1 MSSTEHKQ
9 MIDKI
14 EHGLQI
20 AEREM
25 LEEKARKEYKEGK
38 GVSLKNHE
46 AIDRYFES
54 L

>member
-1 MSSTEHKQ
+1 MSSNEHKQ

-14 EHGLQI
+14 ERGLEI

-25 LEEKARKEYKEGK
+25 LEKKA
-38 GVSLKNHE
+38 KNNENVIICGDDNVIRHIP
-46 AIDRYFES
+46 AKNF

>member
-1 MSSTEHKQ
+1 MSSNEHKQ

-14 EHGLQI
+14 EQGLQI

-25 LEEKARKEYKEGK
+25 LEEKARNNED
-38 GVSLKNHE
+38 VIVCDDDNVIRHIPAKN
-46 AIDRYFES
+46 F

>member
-20 AEREM
+20 AEREG
-25 LEEKARKEYKEGK
+25 KEVTY
-38 GVSLKNHE
+38 LKDVTFSSITE
-46 AIDRYFES
+46 
-54 L
+54 

>member
-9 MIDKI
+9 MIEKI
-14 EHGLQI
+14 EQGLKL

-25 LEEKARKEYKEGK
+25 LEEKARNNEDVIVCGQ
-38 GVSLKNHE
+38 
-46 AIDRYFES
+46 DRVIRHIPAKTF